1 MIQVTKHKMPVTQ
14 RETGMRNN
22 LYLCIMFMLA
32 VEEVWTVVKLL

>member
-1 MIQVTKHKMPVTQ
+1 MIQVTKRKEPVTQ
-14 RETGMRNN
+14 QEKRLRNV